1 MVLSYQNQG
10 RKSNLSISLFVDEAK
25 MVRDAEEFLVLD
37 CYGLHFKESLQTS
50 AQEWEIEIMF
60 YVYLSFRNTFY

>member
-1 MVLSYQNQG
+1 M
-10 RKSNLSISLFVDEAK
+10 DEAK
-25 MVRDAEEFLVLD
+25 VVRDAEEFLLVLD
-37 CYGLHFKESLQTS
+37 CYGFHFKESLQTS